1 MNHPVVIG
9 LGEVLWDLLPGGK
22 QFGGAPAN
30 FAYHA
35 QALGAE
41 AYVVSCVGDD
51 ELGNEILARL
61 DGLGLSRDYI
71 AIDREHPTGTV
82 SVELDAHGKPTYI
95 IHEPVA
101 WDFIPPLP
109 QFLGL
114 AGSADA
120 VCFGSLAQ
128 RSDVSRTT
136 IREFLAAT
144 RAECLRI
151 FDINLRQQ
159 YYNVDTIAAGLE
171 AADVLKLNDDEL
183 PVVARLLSISAAA
196 EEEVLATLCRRYAL
210 RLIAL
215 TKGPHGSVL
224 FAPDGRAVHPGLPT
238 QVADTVGAGDAFTAV
253 IALGLLQGLDLDT
266 INAQAN
272 RVACYVCSRPGAT
285 PEMPADW
292 ISPSKITGVGLPL
305 RGCGGHDY
313 PKNPG
318 HEHWRTER

>member
-1 MNHPVVIG
+1 MDHPVVIG

-35 QALGAE
+35 KALGAE
-41 AYVVSCVGDD
+41 AYVVSCVSDD
-51 ELGNEILARL
+51 ELGDEILTRL

-71 AIDREHPTGTV
+71 AIDPEHPTGTV
-82 SVELDAHGKPTYI
+82 SVELNVHGKPTYI

-114 AGSADA
+114 AKRADA
-120 VCFGSLAQ
+120 VCYGSLAQ
-128 RSDVSRTT
+128 RSAVSRTT
-136 IREFLAAT
+136 IRDFLAAT

-151 FDINLRQQ
+151 FDINLRQH
-159 YYNVDTIAAGLE
+159 YYSVDTIIEGLE
-171 AADVLKLNDDEL
+171 AAGALKLNDDEL
-183 PVVARLLSISAAA
+183 PVVARLLSISAAE

-224 FAPDGRAVHPGLPT
+224 FAPNCCAVHLGLPT
-238 QVADTVGAGDAFTAV
+238 EVADTVGAGDAFTAV
-253 IALGLLQGLDLDT
+253 LALGLLQGLDLDT

-292 ISPSKITGVGLPL
+292 ISPSKITVVSLSP
-305 RGCGGHDY
+305 RGCGRHD
-313 PKNPG
+313 KATNPVNG
-318 HEHWRTER
+318 